1 MNRMPIYTFVN
12 KETNEE
18 ITETMTISERDKF
31 IEENPQMKQKI
42 VAPRIVAGVMG
53 VGSHRVSDGFKEV
66 LQKVKSTNHGSNIN
80 TM

>member
-1 MNRMPIYTFVN
+1 MPTYTFKN
-12 KETNEE
+12 KDTGEE
-18 ITETMTISERDKF
+18 FDEIMMISERDQFLKD
-31 IEENPQMKQKI
+31 NPHLIQKI